1 MPSSAP
7 CDRSSPFPELRVAI
21 DLYRIDDRLI
31 HGQVVVGWGQPL
43 NLGFIALVDDE
54 VAGSEWEQELYRMG
68 VPPEMDVFFATPED
82 ACRRLEEWQA
92 DQRPGILLTGD
103 IETMRRLIEL
113 CPQIQSV
120 NLGGI
125 HHRAGRNLKLRYV
138 YLSPQEEEILRELQ
152 KAGVNVTAQDVP
164 SARAMPLEDVLRGEG
179 DR

>member
-1 MPSSAP
+1 
-7 CDRSSPFPELRVAI
+7 VAV

-68 VPPEMDVFFATPED
+68 VPPEMDVYFATPDD
-82 ACRRLEEWQA
+82 ACRQLEQWQR

-113 CPQIQSV
+113 CPSITMV

-125 HHRAGRNLKLRYV
+125 HHRAGRTLKLRYV
-138 YLSPQEEEILRELQ
+138 YLSPQEEEALRALA
-152 KAGVNVTAQDVP
+152 KNGVAVTAQDVP
-164 SARAMPLEDVLRGEG
+164 SARAVPLEDVLRGEG
-179 DR
+179 ER